1 MHKITP
7 IQRISLYKY
16 YRRNNPF
23 PGFPFLQL
31 FPSNLVY

>member
-23 PGFPFLQL
+23 SGFPLSQL
-31 FPSNLVY
+31 FPPILVY